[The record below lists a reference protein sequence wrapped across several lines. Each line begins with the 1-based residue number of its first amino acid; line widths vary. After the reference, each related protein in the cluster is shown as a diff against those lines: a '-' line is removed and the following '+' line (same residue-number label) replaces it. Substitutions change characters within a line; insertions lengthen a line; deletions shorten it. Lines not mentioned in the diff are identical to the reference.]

1 MTLSPTSRLALAA
14 SFALL
19 VGCQATPRSRADAA
33 TNAACRAEVD
43 RVYAA
48 QNRADLSRR
57 DQRDTPFAES
67 YNSGITSRG
76 LGALFG
82 RDNQVSSCVSNSS
95 APGRRCD
102 LARCRNGADLQP
114 IRALSRPRE
123 ALPASGGSR
132 SSFRSHKRRG
142 ACP

>member
-1 MTLSPTSRLALAA
+1 MTSSPTGLLALTAVA
-14 SFALL
+14 TVLL
-19 VGCQATPRSRADAA
+19 AGCQTAPRSRADAS
-33 TNAACRAEVD
+33 TSAACRAEVD

-82 RDNQVSSCVSNSS
+82 RDNQISSCISNSS
-95 APGRRCD
+95 APD
-102 LARCRNGADLQP
+102 TGAAAANVGIGPTFSPTAQ
-114 IRALSRPRE
+114 
-123 ALPASGGSR
+123 
-132 SSFRSHKRRG
+132 
-142 ACP
+142 